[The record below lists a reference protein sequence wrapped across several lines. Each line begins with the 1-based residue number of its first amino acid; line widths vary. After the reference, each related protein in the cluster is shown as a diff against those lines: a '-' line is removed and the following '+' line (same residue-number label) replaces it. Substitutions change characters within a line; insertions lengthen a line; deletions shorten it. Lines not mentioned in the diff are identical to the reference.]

1 MFCCAWESPC
11 EAYHQYLVE
20 HPEAVLA
27 HHQPHCPNA
36 SGVRI
41 CTGSGGLA
49 VDHGDLTVTLAEELD
64 LTCGFHN
71 FSSWGPGVRIPV
83 DYQCVSRGFKHP
95 ADLSSFFL
103 SVLVIDK
110 YLVCRLCS
118 GFSRLKMHS
127 KLEKHIQKANK
138 SVHPRSDA
146 MWSRS

>member
-1 MFCCAWESPC
+1 MMHMRPIFVALLMVKMMINHWTELVTLRFMILRSMGTRLKTHAGDDFISMPPGLCFTAAWESPC

-64 LTCGFHN
+64 LTCGAL
-71 FSSWGPGVRIPV
+71 G
-83 DYQCVSRGFKHP
+83 
-95 ADLSSFFL
+95 
-103 SVLVIDK
+103 
-110 YLVCRLCS
+110 
-118 GFSRLKMHS
+118 
-127 KLEKHIQKANK
+127 
-138 SVHPRSDA
+138 
-146 MWSRS
+146 